1 MTRDEQFDIFW
12 KSFPNKKGKADAR
25 KAFDKAIKQT
35 TLEAMLKAIT
45 AYVANKPDWQGYK
58 HPATWL
64 RAGCW
69 DDEWEPAQA
78 RVQRPAFA
86 QSANYGRPE
95 PVAVPE
101 PETPEQRAR
110 KAEMARRL
118 RETAAAM
125 RTVQ

>member
-1 MTRDEQFDIFW
+1 MTKEQQFEAFW
-12 KSFPNKKGKADAR
+12 KSYPRRVAKGAAR
-25 KAFDKAIKQT
+25 KAFDKAIKKT
-35 TLEAMLKAIT
+35 TLESMLKAIT
-45 AYVANKPDWQGYK
+45 EYVAKKPEKIDFK

-64 RAGCW
+64 NGECW

-78 RVQRPAFA
+78 RVQRPTYG
-86 QSANYGRPE
+86 ANYGRAEIVSP
-95 PVAVPE
+95 PE

>member
-1 MTRDEQFDIFW
+1 MTKEEQFEAFW
-12 KSFPNKKGKADAR
+12 RGYPRRVAKGAAR
-25 KAFDKAIKQT
+25 KAFDKAIKKT
-35 TLEAMLKAIT
+35 TLESMLKAIT
-45 AYVANKPDWQGYK
+45 EYVAKKPEKIDFK

-64 RAGCW
+64 NGECW

-78 RVQRPAFA
+78 RVQRPTYG
-86 QSANYGRPE
+86 ANYGRAEIVSP
-95 PVAVPE
+95 PE

>member
-35 TLEAMLKAIT
+35 TLESMLKAIT

-78 RVQRPAFA
+78 RVQRPTYG
-86 QSANYGRPE
+86 ANYGRAEVVSPPE
-95 PVAVPE
+95 PISPEEAERRRQMVAKL
-101 PETPEQRAR
+101 RAQGVIG
-110 KAEMARRL
+110 
-118 RETAAAM
+118 
-125 RTVQ
+125 RTMQ